1 MDGANCVVLE
11 ANNSHYMFDNNE
23 NMGSEGSCTHIK
35 TRTNSLLV
43 SKLLYKVHFL
53 TLNKRQRTEVENFKQ
68 RSNVAG
74 DRLCASIG
82 CVLNLWQRYEQ
93 HSGDVS

>member
-1 MDGANCVVLE
+1 
-11 ANNSHYMFDNNE
+11 MFDNNE

-74 DRLCASIG
+74 DRSTTLCASIG
-82 CVLNLWQRYEQ
+82 YVLNLWQRYEQ
-93 HSGDVS
+93 HPGDVS